1 MNNNN
6 RNAQQKVAI
15 NATEI
20 INKYRRLQD
29 RINFCF
35 EKNWYHPKEVCFDAN
50 FFLMV
55 LKGEK
60 NIYQIILH

>member
-6 RNAQQKVAI
+6 GNTQQKVAI

-35 EKNWYHPKEVCFDAN
+35 EKN
-50 FFLMV
+50 
-55 LKGEK
+55 
-60 NIYQIILH
+60 